1 MPDRIEAAGDA
12 PLDSYAPAELAAA
25 VERLGEGKARQP
37 WLVTLALAVLGG
49 AFIALG
55 ALLYT
60 LVLTDGALGYG
71 PGRWLAGFA
80 FSLGLVMVL
89 VGGAELFTGNSLM
102 VMAWA
107 ERRITLGQLA
117 RNWALVY
124 LGNLA
129 GALGT
134 VLLVWLAELPNGPSA
149 GTAIALAE
157 AKVALEP
164 LPAFFRGLLCNVFV
178 CMAVWLSLAARQV
191 GGKVVAIALPVAAF
205 VALGLEHSVANM
217 YLIPIG
223 QLAGLA
229 QGGAG
234 LDLGGF
240 LANLLPVTAGNV
252 VGGAGL
258 VAGVYWLVYCRPA
271 ARR

>member
-1 MPDRIEAAGDA
+1 MPDTAPDLHDA
-12 PLDSYAPAELAAA
+12 PDCYAPPELALL
-25 VERLGEGKARQP
+25 VERLGERKARQRP
-37 WLVTLALAVLGG
+37 LVTLALAVLAG

-60 LVLTDGALGYG
+60 LVLTDGTLGYG

-117 RNWALVY
+117 GNWTLVY

-129 GALGT
+129 GALAT
-134 VLLVWLAELPNGPSA
+134 VALVRLAGLPSGPA
-149 GTAIALAE
+149 AATAAVIAE
-157 AKVALEP
+157 AKSALDP
-164 LPAFFRGLLCNVFV
+164 LQALVRGVLCNVFV
-178 CMAVWLSLAARQV
+178 CMAVWLSLSARQA
-191 GGKVVAIALPVAAF
+191 GGKMLAIMLPVAAF

-223 QLAGLA
+223 QLVGQGLDLA
-229 QGGAG
+229 AFLRNLVPVTIGNVIGGAG
-234 LDLGGF
+234 FVAGIYWLIYRRLGG
-240 LANLLPVTAGNV
+240 PVS
-252 VGGAGL
+252 
-258 VAGVYWLVYCRPA
+258 
-271 ARR
+271 